1 MTVGYNSNPNR
12 LESSPILEKRKAS
25 VSKKRVLSSRE
36 TLPLAVIDLK
46 RNDFCIWG
54 FISILLCVLGRLAF
68 YLPIGLEPG
77 ISFHQ
82 MLRQNLWMVNL
93 AKQLYQQDSYIFFSI
108 VFHCFG
114 FEDSLYMGIGV
125 PFVAFSWILFKCL
138 DLKHFHLSI
147 LLRINSVYSLEF
159 LLVFKLIFIFNF

>member
-12 LESSPILEKRKAS
+12 LEAS
-25 VSKKRVLSSRE
+25 ASKKRVLSSRE

-54 FISILLCVLGRLAF
+54 FINILLCVLGRLALH
-68 YLPIGLEPG
+68 LPIGLEPG

-93 AKQLYQQDSYIFFSI
+93 TTQLYQQDSYIFFSI

-125 PFVAFSWILFKCL
+125 PFVAFFFNPFQVSWFKTFSTFPSCYG
-138 DLKHFHLSI
+138 ST
-147 LLRINSVYSLEF
+147 
-159 LLVFKLIFIFNF
+159 VFIH

>member
-12 LESSPILEKRKAS
+12 LEAS
-25 VSKKRVLSSRE
+25 ASKKRVLSSRE

-54 FISILLCVLGRLAF
+54 FINILLCVLGSLALH
-68 YLPIGLEPG
+68 LPIGLEPG

-93 AKQLYQQDSYIFFSI
+93 TTQLYQQDSYIFFSI

-114 FEDSLYMGIGV
+114 FLWGFTLYGYWCSICCFFLN
-125 PFVAFSWILFKCL
+125 PFQVSWFKTFSTFPSCYGSTVFI
-138 DLKHFHLSI
+138 HLS
-147 LLRINSVYSLEF
+147 SF
-159 LLVFKLIFIFNF
+159 